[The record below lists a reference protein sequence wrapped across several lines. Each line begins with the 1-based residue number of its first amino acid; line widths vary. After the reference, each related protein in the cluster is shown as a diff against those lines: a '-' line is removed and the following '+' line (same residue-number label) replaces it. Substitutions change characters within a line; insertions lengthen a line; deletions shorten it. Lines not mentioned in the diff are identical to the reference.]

1 MPVASL
7 PPFATESVAS
17 LPDQQV
23 VFRAPRK
30 AAVEGSAAAS
40 AFVDAAQFAFNWRVF
55 TLDALAGL
63 DWGGVVAAGGSV
75 LACATTD
82 APPGPLTGRMRD
94 TARQLLCRAKVAG
107 VDTALTS
114 CPAFLELHGRDAP
127 GNLAV
132 ADIDLWLCGLTAEEA
147 AAKVAHIGA
156 VLTANAAK
164 RGATVMAARTAHTFT
179 FFSAYPFRCVQVVN
193 ALFPSAAAPL
203 LDFDLDC
210 CALAFD
216 GQRVLALPRALAAA
230 TARVNVL
237 RAGLEPRGLRSF
249 TRAKKYAARGFA
261 LALPTEVAAPVDA
274 QRADALFSAGKL
286 SLLMRSGEVSNAQLA
301 VWRAAAPH
309 ADLYPPQPA
318 LPPPQTWVT
327 GIVSGGSMLLRE
339 LSGPQDARG
348 ETYSAGIVQED
359 GSDEEREDP
368 DSRDI
373 LAQCDLVARLYPPPP
388 RGPRHAALP
397 DFPHELPRP
406 SDYGEGEPD
415 IAYGPPLAEDS
426 GRAPL
431 EPLDLEEAVPD
442 ARLAGGEPRRPPV
455 DAEETA
461 AMLQARAG
469 KRARVCN
476 VGALRA
482 GPAMFKAA
490 AFPDAPPAAAER
502 ARVTFETAALPELSL
517 AAVRVAKQ
525 QVDTEALG
533 AAWRLSAATQ
543 GGWLVVHLELL
554 APPPPGLLTLPPP
567 LPPGAGDSQRASS
580 DVDAPP
586 RLLPVNVVVQA
597 GSASSASHACLD
609 SHAVFGFGDGLPRSW
624 SHVIYWDKLRGDG
637 KTRAAPSSLR
647 VTLQG
652 VRLL

>member
-1 MPVASL
+1 M
-7 PPFATESVAS
+7 
-17 LPDQQV
+17 

-30 AAVEGSAAAS
+30 AAADGSAAS
-40 AFVDAAQFAFNWRVF
+40 GAFVDAAQFAHNWRVF

-82 APPGPLTGRMRD
+82 APPGPLTGRSRD
-94 TARQLLCRAKVAG
+94 AARQLLCRAKMAG

-114 CPAFLELHGRDAP
+114 SPAFLELHGRGAP

-132 ADIDLWLCGLTAEEA
+132 ADIDLWLCGLSADEA

-156 VLTANAAK
+156 VVTANAAK

-193 ALFPSAAAPL
+193 ALFPTAAAPL

-216 GQRVLALPRALAAA
+216 GQRVLALPRALAAV
-230 TARVNVL
+230 TARAIVL

-286 SLLMRSGEVSNAQLA
+286 SMLMRSDEVSNAQLA
-301 VWRAAAPH
+301 IWRAAAPH

-318 LPPPQTWVT
+318 LPPPQTWIT
-327 GIVSGGSMLLRE
+327 GIVSADSLL
-339 LSGPQDARG
+339 LSGPQEPRG

-359 GSDEEREDP
+359 GSDDEREDP
-368 DSRDI
+368 DARDI
-373 LAQCDLVARLYPPPP
+373 LAQCDLVARLYPPL
-388 RGPRHAALP
+388 RGPRHVAVP

-415 IAYGPPLAEDS
+415 IAYGPPLAGDS

-431 EPLDLEEAVPD
+431 EPLDLEEAGPD
-442 ARLAGGEPRRPPV
+442 AGLLRGEPRRPPV

-469 KRARVCN
+469 KRARVSN
-476 VGALRA
+476 VGSLRA
-482 GPAMFKAA
+482 GAEMFKAA
-490 AFPDAPPAAAER
+490 AFPDAPPVAAGR
-502 ARVTFETAALPELSL
+502 ARVAFETAALPELSL
-517 AAVRVAKQ
+517 AAARVANQ
-525 QVDTEALG
+525 AVDAEAFG
-533 AAWRLSAATQ
+533 AAWRFSATTR
-543 GGWLVVHLELL
+543 GSWLVVRLELL

-567 LPPGAGDSQRASS
+567 LAPGAGDRQRAAS
-580 DVDAPP
+580 DADAPP

-609 SHAVFGFGDGLPRSW
+609 SHAVFGFGAGLPRSW

-637 KTRAAPSSLR
+637 KTRVAPASLR